1 MQIYAVNDVVRLVRM
16 PANAGVYT
24 RYIDHIVVVGPL
36 RFGSTRCPSVG
47 TVAACTASTMTQS
60 CTGLDAYSD
69 MPENKCRRVDT
80 ENTDMSS

>member
-1 MQIYAVNDVVRLVRM
+1 MSVGDIREVW
-16 PANAGVYT
+16 T

-36 RFGSTRCPSVG
+36 RFGNTRCPSVG
-47 TVAACTASTMTQS
+47 AVAACTASAMTQS
-60 CTGLDAYSD
+60 CTGLDVYSD